1 MRFLVEAQ
9 VPRAGRAVLQLQA
22 AVLSSWFPSR
32 LEAGV
37 LNTERHWPPVYT
49 HWKQTDPHHAAH
61 SETTH
66 NYTTAKEEM

>member
-1 MRFLVEAQ
+1 MEAQ

-22 AVLSSWFPSR
+22 AVLSSRFP
-32 LEAGV
+32 AGWGQGV
-37 LNTERHWPPVYT
+37 LNTARHWPPVYT